1 MRLSVDHPTANDYPK
16 SFEVILDALPL
27 ISRALALRSAIANGS
42 LSEGVSRTAL
52 LLAYNY

>member
-27 ISRALALRSAIANGS
+27 ISRALALRSAYANGS
-42 LSEGVSRTAL
+42 FSEVVSRTAL
-52 LLAYNY
+52 LLAYN